1 MIVMLMEDAKRE
13 VDDAHAELAV
23 AHDHLRRSALLDP
36 LTGALNR
43 RAFSEGVGLEAIRAS
58 AGTVIVLDMDDLKA
72 VNDAHGH
79 AAGDELLRSLVETMR
94 STMRPSDRLYRWGGD
109 EFLLVLPSAAPEEVL
124 PVIRARIAAAT
135 PVSVGVPAEQV
146 RAQVSTGAAA
156 YSGGEALESAIQRAD
171 VDMYREKGRRKSQG
185 VPQVVQ
191 VD

>member
-1 MIVMLMEDAKRE
+1 
-13 VDDAHAELAV
+13 
-23 AHDHLRRSALLDP
+23 
-36 LTGALNR
+36 
-43 RAFSEGVGLEAIRAS
+43 
-58 AGTVIVLDMDDLKA
+58 
-72 VNDAHGH
+72 
-79 AAGDELLRSLVETMR
+79 
-94 STMRPSDRLYRWGGD
+94 MRPSDRLYRWGGD